1 MAESAPSSEPLPQ
14 AGQPA
19 AHGWSDERVEQVV
32 GNLLRAGVLLSA
44 LIVGLGGL
52 LFLSR
57 EGSKP
62 EEIPRTFR
70 GEAAEDRRPLTI
82 LGNAWHL
89 KSDGLIELGL
99 LLLILTPIAR
109 VAFSVIAFALQRD
122 RVYVLVTLLVLA
134 VLLYSLFSGHI
145 H

>member
-1 MAESAPSSEPLPQ
+1 MAESPYSKPLPE
-14 AGQPA
+14 AGEPA

-44 LIVGLGGL
+44 LVVGLGGL

-57 EGSKP
+57 EGRKP
-62 EEIPRTFR
+62 EQIPREFR

-82 LGNAWHL
+82 LRSAWSL
-89 KSDGLIELGL
+89 KSDSLIELGL

-109 VAFSVIAFALQRD
+109 VAFSVVAFALQRD
-122 RVYVLVTLLVLA
+122 RIYVLITLLVLA
-134 VLLYSLFSGHI
+134 ILLYSLFSGHI